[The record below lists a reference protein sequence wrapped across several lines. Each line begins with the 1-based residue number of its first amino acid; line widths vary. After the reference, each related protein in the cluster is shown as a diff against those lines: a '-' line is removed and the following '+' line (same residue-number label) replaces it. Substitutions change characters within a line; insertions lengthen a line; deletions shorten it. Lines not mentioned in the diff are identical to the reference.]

1 MPLFRASSGL
11 LSQSSRRC
19 RPNTEVTAR
28 SPCGRRGVLALGVFP
43 NGQLTLSLGMFA
55 ETDNEGKRLN
65 Y

>member
-1 MPLFRASSGL
+1 MSLLLFRASSGL
-11 LSQSSRRC
+11 LSRRC

-28 SPCGRRGVLALGVFP
+28 SPCGRRPGAFSLTG
-43 NGQLTLSLGMFA
+43 NLTLSLGMFA